1 MVAGGRLAQARKRA
15 GLTQDQ
21 LAAALSHRYDRT
33 MISKVER
40 GHASL
45 RSDGLIDVARA
56 LNVST
61 DWLLGLSDEPESFGV
76 TFVTLQPEPV
86 FAGLI
91 VGSVT
96 IPDTETPFAFSRQR
110 LESDGIDPA
119 NVSVFQVV
127 GDSMSPTLADAT
139 GILVDKGQTTPQPG
153 DIFVIESGEA
163 LFVKRFGQGRR
174 AQEWV
179 SDNAR
184 DKSIPADRAVKV
196 VGRVCWSMR
205 RFGSD
210 WA

>member
-1 MVAGGRLAQARKRA
+1 MVVGGRLVEARKRA
-15 GLTQDQ
+15 GLTQDE
-21 LAAALSHRYDRT
+21 LAAALSDRYDRT

-45 RSDGLIDVARA
+45 LSDGLIDVARA

-61 DWLLGLSDEPESFGV
+61 DWLLGLSDEAGSFGV
-76 TFVTLQPEPV
+76 TFATLHPEPV
-86 FAGLI
+86 FAGI
-91 VGSVT
+91 SVGSVA

-127 GDSMSPTLADAT
+127 GDSMIPTLTDTT
-139 GILVDKGQTTPQPG
+139 GILVDKGQTIPRRC
-153 DIFVIESGEA
+153 DIFVIEAGEA
-163 LFVKRFGQGRR
+163 LFVKRFRQRR
-174 AQEWV
+174 RGWEWV

-184 DKSIPADRAVKV
+184 YNSIPAGRAVKV

-205 RFGSD
+205 RFGNG
-210 WA
+210 